1 MYALE
6 KRLAVDVGAVDL
18 VDDDDPVEAA
28 LLRVLHETPGHHLD
42 PVLRVDHDRRGL
54 DRCQRGQGVAGKVR
68 IARGVQQM
76 DTHDFVVGLGVEAG
90 DRQLEGV
97 SKLFFARRV
106 VADCSTALDAPRRV
120 NRSRFRQQRL
130 GQCSLA
136 AARLADERDR
146 PDVLDG
152 IRHGPASSLLRVIPE
167 SDNGQAV
174 HTRIPHAS

>member
-1 MYALE
+1 MNFP
-6 KRLAVDVGAVDL
+6 DL
-18 VDDDDPVEAA
+18 
-28 LLRVLHETPGHHLD
+28 
-42 PVLRVDHDRRGL
+42 
-54 DRCQRGQGVAGKVR
+54 K
-68 IARGVQQM
+68 
-76 DTHDFVVGLGVEAG
+76 AG
-90 DRQLEGV
+90 DSRSVCDRATGAILPCAVLLALRQMKASTGGIPQLSVLWDEWLIISSHTV
-97 SKLFFARRV
+97 EKSLFFARRV

-120 NRSRFRQQRL
+120 NRSRLRQQRL